1 MDIKELQNHGQSVW
15 LDYFRRD
22 LVSSGE
28 LARMVRD
35 DGIRGITTNPT
46 IFEQAI
52 TGTTYYDAAIELDVR
67 RKDEPPGALYNRL
80 VIDDIQQA
88 ADVLRPVYD
97 ATDGRDG
104 FVSVEVSPYL
114 AHDTRGS
121 IEEAR
126 RLWRE
131 VGRDNLMIKIPGTR
145 EGLPAIQRLIGEGIN
160 VNVTLLFGREACRL
174 VRDAYMAG
182 LEMLVAHGASIDRV
196 AGAASMFVSRVDVL
210 VDNVLHDRI
219 ADATGD
225 ERVALNGLLGRVG
238 IANAKLA
245 YQDWK
250 QAHASTRWRALA
262 ARGARPQRMLW
273 ASTSTKNP
281 NLRDV
286 LYVESLIGPD
296 TIDTI
301 PPKTLDA
308 FRDHGEAADHLEE
321 GLDGARDVMDA
332 LERAGISIDALA
344 DRLVEEGVGKFAAAF
359 DQLFAALETK
369 RAKVLSTA
377 LNRTSFALPEALDA
391 EVAATLEAWRIA
403 GNVRR
408 LWARDPSLWTDRD
421 ESRWLGWLDI
431 ASHQRR
437 SACDLGDLAEEVRA
451 RGFANA
457 VLLGMGGSSLC
468 ADVLAKTLG
477 SAPGFPVLHVLDSTV
492 PAQIL
497 ALQSRVSLRDT
508 LFIVASKSGSTLEP
522 KLLEAYFYQQARRE
536 IGDAG
541 VGLHFIAVTDPGSPL
556 ARTAEAK
563 RFGHLFL
570 GAPDIGGRYSALSN
584 FGMVPAAL
592 MGLDVPR
599 LLDRAE
605 TMVHACAPYVP
616 PRENPGVLLGAI
628 LGTLARSGRDKVTL
642 VGSPGIE
649 PLGAWIEQLLAE
661 STGKQGKGLVPVDR
675 EALGSPDVYGDDR
688 VFVYLRLDQAFEA
701 SQDAAVA
708 ALRESGQPV
717 VRIAIADLLDIG
729 QEFFRWQVAV
739 AVAGSILGVDPFD
752 QPDVEASKLAT
763 RSLFET
769 YSATH
774 ALPPEAPFHREAEI
788 ALFADDRNR
797 RELEQGA
804 GNDRSLI
811 GFLRAHVRR
820 LQPRDYFAIL
830 AYVEDEVTH
839 TDELQQIRI
848 VVRNARQVATSLGF
862 GPRFLHSTGQLHKG
876 GPNTGVYLQITCD
889 DARDVAVPDHGT
901 SFGVVKAAEASGD
914 LHVLDER
921 GRRTLRVHLGLDVR
935 AGLSTLRA
943 AMERA
948 LSS

>member
-22 LVSSGE
+22 LLSSGE

-35 DGIRGITTNPT
+35 DGISGITTNPT

-52 TGTTYYDAAIELDVR
+52 SGTTYYDGAIEVDVR
-67 RKDEPPGALYNRL
+67 RTDEPAGALYRRL

-97 ATDGRDG
+97 ATDGQDG

-114 AHDTRGS
+114 AHDTPGS

-131 VGRDNLMIKIPGTR
+131 VGRDNVMIKIPGTR
-145 EGLPAIQRLIGEGIN
+145 EGVPAIQRLIGEGIN
-160 VNVTLLFGREACRL
+160 VNVTLLFSREACRL

-182 LEMLVAHGASIDRV
+182 LETLVAHGASIDRV

-210 VDNVLHDRI
+210 VENVLHDRI

-225 ERVALNGLLGRVG
+225 ERDALKGLLGRVG

-250 QAHASTRWRALA
+250 QANASSRWQALA
-262 ARGARPQRMLW
+262 ARGGRPQRMLW
-273 ASTSTKNP
+273 ASTSTKDP

-286 LYVESLIGPD
+286 LYVESLIGRD

-308 FRDHGEAADHLEE
+308 LRDHGEATDRLEE

-332 LERAGISIDALA
+332 LDRAGISIEALA
-344 DRLVEEGVGKFAAAF
+344 DTLVEEGVSKFAAAF
-359 DQLFAALETK
+359 DKLFAALEKK
-369 RAKVLSTA
+369 RAKVLNTA
-377 LNRTSFALPEALDA
+377 LDRTSLSLPKALDA
-391 EVAATLEAWRIA
+391 EVAGTLEAWRIA

-431 ASHQRR
+431 VSHQRR
-437 SACDLGDLAEEVRA
+437 STRDLADLAEEVRA
-451 RGFANA
+451 RGFAHA

-468 ADVLAKTLG
+468 AEVLANVLG
-477 SAPGFPVLHVLDSTV
+477 SASGSPVLHVLDSTV

-497 ALQSRVSLRDT
+497 ALQSRISLRDT
-508 LFIVASKSGSTLEP
+508 LFIVASKSGSTLESR
-522 KLLEAYFYQQARRE
+522 LLEAYFYQQALDE
-536 IGDAG
+536 IGDAEA
-541 VGLHFIAVTDPGSPL
+541 GLHFIAVTDAGSSL
-556 ARTAEAK
+556 ARTAQAK
-563 RFGHLFL
+563 HFAHVFL

-605 TMVHACAPYVP
+605 TMVHACAQYVP

-642 VGSPGIE
+642 IASSGIE

-661 STGKQGKGLVPVDR
+661 STGKQGRGLVPVDR

-701 SQDAAVA
+701 ARDASVA

-717 VRIAIADLLDIG
+717 VQIAIADPLDIG

-739 AVAGSILGVDPFD
+739 AVAASVLGVDPFD

-774 ALPPEAPFHREAEI
+774 SLPPEAPFHREAEI

-811 GFLRAHVRR
+811 GYLRAHIRR

-830 AYVEDEVTH
+830 AYVEEDVAH
-839 TDELQQIRI
+839 ADELQQIRTA
-848 VVRNARQVATSLGF
+848 VRNTRRNATSLGF

-876 GPNTGVYLQITCD
+876 GPNSGVYLQITCD
-889 DARDVAVPDHGT
+889 DARDVAVPDHSY

-943 AMERA
+943 AIERA